1 MESNILH
8 QILYLRMSL
17 EKPLL
22 VVRGHRIYANN
33 FRNSGDVRRPQSGSD
48 SITGTFV
55 DDIDCE
61 CKSLSPDFISV
72 LVARLA
78 RADLVLKVEKLCR
91 SSVDH

>member
-1 MESNILH
+1 
-8 QILYLRMSL
+8 MSL

-22 VVRGHRIYANN
+22 VVRSHRIHANN
-33 FRNSGDVRRPQSGSD
+33 FRNSGDVRRPKSKSD
-48 SITGTFV
+48 SITLFV

-61 CKSLSPDFISV
+61 RKSLSPDLINV

-78 RADLVLKVEKLCR
+78 RPDIVLKVGKLCR